1 MSSKVHRVGLPNSL
15 RMRHDSHYV
24 EELSKPMSAPLG
36 RMIAVDQ
43 IEPNPNQPRAH
54 MGDLSELTRSIK
66 EKGIL
71 EPLLVRYM
79 EGSRRYQIIAG
90 ERRYHAAVEAGLR
103 ELPCIVK
110 QVDEGELLELALI
123 ENLQRK
129 DLTAFEE
136 ADGYQALVE
145 QFRYTHEE
153 LAKRIGKSRSIITE
167 TLSLTSIPPKVQNA
181 CREAG
186 IQSKGMLLQVARER
200 TPEQMLAAI
209 ERIRSGELSTREQVR
224 EQRIAKKQLPKP
236 GGSRGQ
242 AAEKV
247 SQDGRTFAYAPPHR
261 RYTIQV
267 RFSSAPIDRSEI
279 IKALTE
285 ALQFLSRSL

>member
-1 MSSKVHRVGLPNSL
+1 
-15 RMRHDSHYV
+15 MRHDSHYV
-24 EELSKPMSAPLG
+24 EELSKPLSAPLG
-36 RMIAVDQ
+36 RMIPVAEID
-43 IEPNPNQPRAH
+43 PNPNQPRAH
-54 MGDLSELTRSIK
+54 MGDLSELIRSIK
-66 EKGIL
+66 EKGVL
-71 EPLLVRYM
+71 EPLLVRYL
-79 EGSRRYQIIAG
+79 EGPRRYQIIAG

-110 QVDEGELLELALI
+110 QVDESELLELALI

-136 ADGYQALVE
+136 ADGYQALIE
-145 QFRYTHEE
+145 QFHYTHEE

-167 TLSLTSIPPKVQNA
+167 TLSLAAIPSQIQDL

-186 IQSKGMLLQVARER
+186 ISSKGMLLQIARQGSA
-200 TPEQMLAAI
+200 EQMRAAI
-209 ERIRSGELSTREQVR
+209 ERIRSGELSTREQIR
-224 EQRIAKKQLPKP
+224 EQRIAKKQESKDSKLR
-236 GGSRGQ
+236 SR

-247 SQDGRTFAYAPPHR
+247 SADGRTFAYAPPHR
-261 RYTIQV
+261 RYTVQV
-267 RFSSAPIDRSEI
+267 RFASAPMDRSDI